1 MRRAR
6 SAASTSV
13 RGTAEGRRRFVVP
26 LETDVPYGCPY
37 CGEENHLGV
46 DPSGGSDQRLIEDC
60 PVCCSPIAFRVRID
74 RDGDAI
80 LESAEPDE

>member
-1 MRRAR
+1 
-6 SAASTSV
+6 
-13 RGTAEGRRRFVVP
+13 VP

-60 PVCCSPIAFRVRID
+60 PVCCRPIAFRVRID